1 MYSLQHC
8 LRALL
13 IKSIP
18 FAIATDRWHIF
29 QFVRSSSS
37 SKANTHGTGE
47 VGGGGVGCQNVG
59 NSFAPLPTN
68 TLSLQKGELHHYCHG
83 NNCDGRCKIIELN
96 APQIIN
102 K

>member
-47 VGGGGVGCQNVG
+47 VGGGAWG
-59 NSFAPLPTN
+59 AKMWEIL
-68 TLSLQKGELHHYCHG
+68 LLHSLQIRFHFRKA
-83 NNCDGRCKIIELN
+83 NFIIT
-96 APQIIN
+96 AMGIIVMADV
-102 K
+102 KLSS